1 MEYNYYGDSGL
12 QVSKIGL
19 GLMNIADSDLENST
33 KIFEY
38 AFNKGINFFDTGEF
52 YGRGQSEIMLGQMIK
67 NLKIPREKLV
77 ISTKLGNI
85 YGVGPNSKMF
95 SRKRIIEGTT
105 NCLKRLNLD
114 YIDVLIISRFD
125 LNTPVEE
132 VVRAVNYLIDK
143 GLIFYWGTSQ
153 WSADR
158 IKQAHEICT
167 KLNLIKP
174 IVEQTQYNM
183 IEREKIEFEFR
194 DLFKNNKLGIS
205 VWGVLYEGILAGKY
219 LDKEIDP
226 KLPQNMFINLICKI
240 YMKDQKNWNEKI
252 KKLKAIAEEKLKC
265 SLAQLA
271 ICWVILNPDIS
282 TCLIAS
288 NNLKRIEEGIDCINI
303 YIKIPFEILKE
314 IEEILDN
321 KPQRDFDNENL
332 VEVKNRREIALGV

>member
-1 MEYNYYGDSGL
+1 M
-12 QVSKIGL
+12 KIS
-19 GLMNIADSDLENST
+19 NSDLENST

-38 AFNKGINFFDTGEF
+38 AYKKGINLFDTGEF
-52 YGRGQSEIMLGQMIK
+52 YGKGQSEIMLGQMIK
-67 NLKIPREKLV
+67 KLNIPREKLV
-77 ISTKLGNI
+77 ISTKLWAFGE
-85 YGVGPNSKMF
+85 GPNDRMF
-95 SRKRIIEGTT
+95 GRKRIIEGVN

-132 VVRAVNYLIDK
+132 VVRAVNYLINK

-174 IVEQTQYNM
+174 IAEQTRYNM
-183 IEREKIEFEFR
+183 IDREKIEYEFR

-205 VWGVLYEGILAGKY
+205 VWGALCNGILSGQY
-219 LDKEIDP
+219 IDKEIDP
-226 KLPQNMFINLICKI
+226 KLPENRGINRYCQSYI
-240 YMKDQKNWNEKI
+240 KDQKNWNEKI
-252 KKLKAIAEEKLKC
+252 KKLKKIAEEKLKC

-271 ICWVILNPDIS
+271 ICWVLLNPDIS

-288 NNLKRIEEGIDCINI
+288 NTLKRIEEGIDCVNI
-303 YIKIPFEILKE
+303 YKKIPFDVLKE
-314 IEEILDN
+314 IEDILDN
-321 KPQRDFDNENL
+321 KPPRDFDFDSFQ
-332 VEVKNRREIALGV
+332 EVKSRRELALGV

>member
-1 MEYNYYGDSGL
+1 MEYTYYGDSGL
-12 QVSKIGL
+12 RVSKIGL
-19 GLMNIADSDLENST
+19 GLSKISNSDLENST
-33 KIFEY
+33 KIFECAY
-38 AFNKGINFFDTGEF
+38 KKGINLFDTGEF
-52 YGRGQSEIMLGQMIK
+52 YGEGQSEIMLGQMIK
-67 NLKIPREKLV
+67 KLNIPREKLV
-77 ISTKLGNI
+77 ISTKLWNFGQ
-85 YGVGPNSKMF
+85 GPNDRMF
-95 SRKRIIEGTT
+95 SRKRIIEGVN

-132 VVRAVNYLIDK
+132 VVRAVNYLINK
-143 GLIFYWGTSQ
+143 GLVFYWGTSQ

-183 IEREKIEFEFR
+183 IEREKIEYEFR

-205 VWGVLYEGILAGKY
+205 VWGVLYNGILSGQFI
-219 LDKEIDP
+219 DKEIDP
-226 KLPQNMFINLICKI
+226 NLPENRLKCVLCHL

-252 KKLKAIAEEKLKC
+252 KKLKKIAEEKLKC

-271 ICWVILNPDIS
+271 ICWVLLNPDIS
-282 TCLIAS
+282 TCLIGS
-288 NNLKRIEEGIDCINI
+288 NDLKRIEEGIDCINI
-303 YIKIPFEILKE
+303 YKKIPFDVLKE

-321 KPQRDFDNENL
+321 KPQRDFDYDNFQ
-332 VEVKNRREIALGV
+332 VVKSRREIALGV